1 MRKERKEY
9 LLGCFPALPAEIEQQ
24 MQGKKSAN
32 FVVLLTNGNELFARC
47 YHRYSKSELIE
58 RQRYVFAKDG
68 AVRYGKDDGRRW
80 TIRSEFREP
89 VFCQSTYGYNFDNS
103 YIVLNIEAIKNSCM
117 RYSCAESYRKSLLME
132 YMKLYC
138 KHPNV
143 EYLMKS
149 GYYGL
154 IYETITGYWGGR
166 TELSVSS
173 LINWKSNNLLKMLD
187 LNRTEFKTLKG
198 SERYY
203 ESYIH
208 WRRNYPNYK
217 PDELLYLAKVFG
229 GKAGTVERFCRNT
242 GSRAV
247 RIAKYLGEN
256 NINKHDYSDYLDQCR
271 ILKYNLH
278 DTAICMPYDFH
289 AMHTRL
295 SALIRYESDEINRKL
310 FTENYAERRALE
322 YSGNGLIL
330 RQPESMEEIAAE
342 GAALNHCVGGYAE
355 RHAKGKLT
363 ILFLRRS
370 DKPDVPYYTM
380 EVSTDG
386 RIVQCRGYKNN
397 KANNPKPQEIIDFE
411 KEYQIYLDKLFGR
424 KIKNQHSRKSA

>member
-1 MRKERKEY
+1 MKKERKEY

-47 YHRYSKSELIE
+47 YHRYSKGKLIE

-89 VFCQSTYGYNFDNS
+89 VFCQSTYGYTFNNS
-103 YIVLNIEAIKNSCM
+103 YIVLNIKAIKNSCM
-117 RYSCAESYRKSLLME
+117 RYSCAESYRNSLLME

-149 GYYGL
+149 GYYNL

-198 SERYY
+198 SEHYY

-217 PDELLYLAKVFG
+217 PDELLYLTKVFDG
-229 GKAGTVERFCRNT
+229 EAGTVERFCRIT
-242 GSRAV
+242 GLRAV

-256 NINKHDYSDYLDQCR
+256 NISKHDYSDYLDQCR

-278 DTAICMPYDFH
+278 DTAICMPHDFN
-289 AMHTRL
+289 AMHERL

-310 FTENYAERRALE
+310 FMENYAERRALE
-322 YSGNGLIL
+322 YSHNGLIL

-363 ILFLRRS
+363 ILFLRKA

-411 KEYQIYLDKLFGR
+411 KEYQIYLDKLFGK
-424 KIKNQHSRKSA
+424 KIKNQHSKRSA